1 MGIIT
6 DQLVSFRYV
15 TKLHGLM
22 LGEISRKFGLT
33 DMEMNII
40 AFLHNNPRL
49 DTAADIVE
57 LRRLS
62 KSNVSK
68 AVSSLC
74 SKKLLTSRTYES
86 DRRKVHLILTA
97 EAFAIEK
104 EIAACTEKLLG
115 VVFDG
120 FSKEDAGLYK
130 ALNARIKDNIVRYL
144 EENDGKR

>member
-1 MGIIT
+1 MGIVT

-22 LGEISRKFGLT
+22 LKEISRKFGLS
-33 DMEMNII
+33 DMEINVI

-68 AVSSLC
+68 AVSALC
-74 SKKLLTSRTYES
+74 SKNLLTARTYES
-86 DRRKVHLILTA
+86 DRRKIHLILTA
-97 EAFAIEK
+97 EAFPIEN

-120 FSKEDAGLYK
+120 FSRDETKLYK
-130 ALNARIKDNIVRYL
+130 ALNARIKDNIVKYL
-144 EENDGKR
+144 ENNNGRR

>member
-15 TKLHGLM
+15 SKFHSLM
-22 LGEISRKFGLT
+22 LKEISDKFGLS
-33 DMEMNII
+33 DMEINII

-74 SKKLLTSRTYES
+74 AKGLLISRTYES
-86 DRRKVHLILTA
+86 DRRKDHLILTA
-97 EAFAIEK
+97 KAFPIEK
-104 EIAACTEKLLG
+104 EISYCTDQLLS

-120 FSKEDAGLYK
+120 FTKEEEECFK
-130 ALNARIKDNIVRYL
+130 SLNTKIRENIARFL
-144 EENDGKR
+144 EDKNGKR